1 MGILIEEIK
10 KIPERAEQAVELVD
24 GATTTVVEKTE
35 PYVNWENVVNSID
48 QSHVIIALTIFLI
61 AIFAKP
67 ILSLAK
73 YIVIFGVIL
82 FLVQHYA

>member
-1 MGILIEEIK
+1 MAILVEEIK
-10 KIPERAEQAVELVD
+10 QLPERAKQAIEMAD
-24 GATTTVVEKTE
+24 GAKEVVIEQTE
-35 PYVNWENVVNSID
+35 PYIKWENVVDSID
-48 QSHVIIALTIFLI
+48 QSHVMIALIIFLI

-73 YIVIFGVIL
+73 YIVIFGVIF